1 MSDLYE
7 LSSEVILSKATT
19 GTQVLGD
26 GKRLGVKVRTLSKL
40 KSLKLEIWILMYD
53 IIQSLAVVSFYY
65 NIFPKLAI
73 KNKKTK

>member
-40 KSLKLEIWILMYD
+40 KSLKLEI
-53 IIQSLAVVSFYY
+53 
-65 NIFPKLAI
+65 
-73 KNKKTK
+73 